1 MRRKLLQ
8 ARKLSGREWM
18 NFIFAWLLL
27 LWVELALR
35 FFSFSRVSQW
45 FAAKPS
51 SKETS
56 NLADQTNTIQRT
68 WRLVDMASRNHILQ
82 ITCLRRSLVTQKL
95 LSLQGIPVELRFGV
109 KKEGGRF
116 SAHAWLEY
124 QGQPVGEAEP
134 LSQAYEPL
142 AR

>member
-8 ARKLSGREWM
+8 AKSLTTQEWGV
-18 NFIFAWLLL
+18 FVYAWLLL

-35 FFSFSRVSQW
+35 YFSFARVSQW
-45 FAAKPS
+45 LTSKPTHRNKAQPS
-51 SKETS
+51 GQ
-56 NLADQTNTIQRT
+56 ANTIQRT
-68 WRLVDMASRNHILQ
+68 CQLVDIASRNHILA

-95 LSLQGIPVELRFGV
+95 LAQQGIPVELRFGV
-109 KKEGGRF
+109 NRQAGAFR
-116 SAHAWLEY
+116 AHAWLEY
-124 QGQPVGEAEP
+124 QGQTIGEAEP